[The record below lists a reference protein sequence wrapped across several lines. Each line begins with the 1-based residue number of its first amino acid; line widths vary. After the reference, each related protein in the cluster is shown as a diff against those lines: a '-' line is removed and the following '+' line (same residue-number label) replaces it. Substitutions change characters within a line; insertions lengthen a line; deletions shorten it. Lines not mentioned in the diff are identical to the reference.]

1 MLKRILFISLLFA
14 SIPMK
19 AQQGLVISGTLVE
32 FYKSLYEDT
41 YDTSSFNF
49 ELLLRDNQYWWQFS
63 REGVMITYQSFDYM
77 LVGYGEGSQSGMLP
91 RYSAKNERLLP
102 VPLKMNKSSL
112 LFELHTSKVKDT
124 LRLGNKLLS
133 NVLDSVIW
141 NFQGWGKGM
150 RYEMSAHMGSKK
162 QHQIVEYA
170 ILSIHYENLDSLIS
184 LRERRWEKELPEE
197 LVKSFEKATEL
208 RAENRR
214 VQENFDSLYIKI
226 KANYQLKNETVIYWY
241 KGCIACSKLMLDL
254 NRSEIPD
261 TAVVL
266 FNPVDSEEVASEYL
280 SGNSI
285 RFKNYCVAN
294 TSEIRAYPTILF
306 KGPKENPNKIYHE
319 VGYSKETF
327 ATILMAIETKTGR

>member
-1 MLKRILFISLLFA
+1 
-14 SIPMK
+14 MK

-32 FYKSLYEDT
+32 LYKSLYEDT
-41 YDTSSFNF
+41 YDTSSYNF

-63 REGVMITYQSFDYM
+63 REGVMITYQNFDYM
-77 LVGYGEGSQSGMLP
+77 LVGYGAGSHSGMLP

-112 LFELHTSKVKDT
+112 LFELHASKVKDT
-124 LRLGNKLLS
+124 LQLGNKLLS

-141 NFQGWGKGM
+141 DFQAWGKGM

-162 QHQIVEYA
+162 QHQIVEYDV
-170 ILSIHYENLDSLIS
+170 LSIHYENLDSIIS

-197 LVKSFEKATEL
+197 LVKRFEKATEQ

-214 VQENFDSLYIKI
+214 VQEDFDSLYIKL
-226 KANYQLKNETVIYWY
+226 KVNYQLKNETVIYWY

-261 TAVVL
+261 TSVVL

-285 RFKNYCVAN
+285 RFKNYCVEKTN
-294 TSEIRAYPTILF
+294 EISAYPTILF
-306 KGPKENPNKIYHE
+306 KCSKEEIGPVCHE

-327 ATILMAIETKTGR
+327 ETLLKAIETKHGR